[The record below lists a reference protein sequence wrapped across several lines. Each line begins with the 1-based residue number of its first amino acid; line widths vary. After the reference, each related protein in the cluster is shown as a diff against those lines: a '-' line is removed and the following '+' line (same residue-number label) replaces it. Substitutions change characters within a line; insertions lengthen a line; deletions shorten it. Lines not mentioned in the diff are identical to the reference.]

1 MKKTVRAIMSVAFA
15 SLLLCFTSCLA
26 PATPDLGS
34 GFVNNSGSNTNGTDS
49 SSEGNWMLCKDSSY
63 EIFDIQVWNGADK
76 FNYEN
81 KSDCGRFTIPNAKAG
96 WTGGGLISADET
108 KVFDFSKVSK
118 MKFEIRG
125 TISEKSLSINV
136 QDKNGG
142 DDGLFPEKNSLANMA
157 EITIKEKEW
166 TVVELDVAKAAA
178 PSAQIINAFCII
190 AAKDWGVQIESNQYF
205 EIRNLDWVDS
215 KGNSVKITLK

>member
-1 MKKTVRAIMSVAFA
+1 MI
-15 SLLLCFTSCLA
+15 SLVINDKSYQK
-26 PATPDLGS
+26 
-34 GFVNNSGSNTNGTDS
+34 NSNS
-49 SSEGNWMLCKDSSY
+49 SPYDYANMAHQER
-63 EIFDIQVWNGADK
+63 E
-76 FNYEN
+76 EN
-81 KSDCGRFTIPNAKAG
+81 HAK
-96 WTGGGLISADET
+96 
-108 KVFDFSKVSK
+108 KVSK

-142 DDGLFPEKNSLANMA
+142 DDGLFPKKDSLANMA
-157 EITIKEKEW
+157 KITIKENEW

-178 PSAQIINAFCII
+178 PSAQIINAFCIV
-190 AAKDWGVQIESNQYF
+190 AAKDWGVPIESNQYF